1 MIVNA
6 NSIVQNVIQNKN
18 GIIELVNV
26 IVKIIV
32 KCQKDYR
39 YDPSVGISE
48 NSKYL
53 KSIDDV
59 SVIECGEAITGM
71 GIVSIIKTNT
81 VATEKINTITTNAMS
96 TASINCV
103 SKKDCYILHTV
114 LLVIINDHITI
125 DNYYY
130 FLFSIIIQSKK
141 VQYKRENNEF

>member
-1 MIVNA
+1 M
-6 NSIVQNVIQNKN
+6 
-18 GIIELVNV
+18 

-59 SVIECGEAITGM
+59 SVIEWGEAITGM

-81 VATEKINTITTNAMS
+81 VATEKINTITTNAVS

-125 DNYYY
+125 DNNYY

>member
-1 MIVNA
+1 M
-6 NSIVQNVIQNKN
+6 
-18 GIIELVNV
+18 

-59 SVIECGEAITGM
+59 SVTEWGEAITGM

-81 VATEKINTITTNAMS
+81 VATEKINTITTNAVS

>member
-6 NSIVQNVIQNKN
+6 NSIVQNVIRNKN
-18 GIIELVNV
+18 GIIKLVNV

-59 SVIECGEAITGM
+59 SVIEWGEAITGM

-81 VATEKINTITTNAMS
+81 VATEKINTITTNAVS

>member
-1 MIVNA
+1 MIVNS

-18 GIIELVNV
+18 GIIKLVNV

-59 SVIECGEAITGM
+59 SVIEWGEAITGM

-81 VATEKINTITTNAMS
+81 VATEKINTITTNAVS

>member
-18 GIIELVNV
+18 GIIKLVNV

-59 SVIECGEAITGM
+59 SVIEWGDAITGM

-81 VATEKINTITTNAMS
+81 VATEKINTITTNAVS

>member
-1 MIVNA
+1 M
-6 NSIVQNVIQNKN
+6 
-18 GIIELVNV
+18 

-59 SVIECGEAITGM
+59 SVIEWGEAITGM

-81 VATEKINTITTNAMS
+81 VATEKINAITTNAMS

-125 DNYYY
+125 DNNYY

>member
-1 MIVNA
+1 MIVNS

-18 GIIELVNV
+18 GIIKLVNV

-59 SVIECGEAITGM
+59 SVIEWGEAITGM
-71 GIVSIIKTNT
+71 GIVSIIKTNI